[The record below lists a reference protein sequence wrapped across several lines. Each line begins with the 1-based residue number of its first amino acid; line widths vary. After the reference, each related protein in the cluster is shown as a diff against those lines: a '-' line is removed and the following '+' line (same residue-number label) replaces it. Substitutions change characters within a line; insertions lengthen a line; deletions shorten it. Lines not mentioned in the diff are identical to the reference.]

1 MEHRKQP
8 QHQKEV
14 NSRRT
19 DRQTDVKET
28 LGERERHPQE
38 RSVGGS
44 SNKPRQKSEWTE
56 LYYIQF
62 STPFTPIIR
71 IKADESFIY
80 KRGSPAWNQPTNDG
94 RREGQDSKTGLKM
107 EEKSKKLQA
116 LWTHNNNIAL
126 HPNCHCTC
134 SLPTALKTF
143 LSSLFLALFHLARSR
158 WTLDLRI

>member
-14 NSRRT
+14 NGRRT

-28 LGERERHPQE
+28 LRERERHPQE
-38 RSVGGS
+38 RSVEA
-44 SNKPRQKSEWTE
+44 SEGARTNRDRRRSGRNST
-56 LYYIQF
+56 IF
-62 STPFTPIIR
+62 SFPLDRFTFTPIIR

-143 LSSLFLALFHLARSR
+143 LSSLFLALFHLA
-158 WTLDLRI
+158 

>member
-1 MEHRKQP
+1 M
-8 QHQKEV
+8 
-14 NSRRT
+14 
-19 DRQTDVKET
+19 
-28 LGERERHPQE
+28 EREKGTHKSGAWEGARTNRD
-38 RSVGGS
+38 RSRSGRNS
-44 SNKPRQKSEWTE
+44 TT
-56 LYYIQF
+56 F
-62 STPFTPIIR
+62 SFPHLSHLLF
-71 IKADESFIY
+71 ES
-80 KRGSPAWNQPTNDG
+80 KPTNPSFTRGDHPPG
-94 RREGQDSKTGLKM
+94 TSPLTMEGGKDRTLKTGLKM